1 MDTSEHHGRTTAEN
15 VFLKKNFFNKY
26 WHIKYGEADY
36 NKQVVLKLSV
46 KKVQAGSVRQRTR
59 MLTEC
64 NSRTEG
70 HRKVW
75 NNSTSKRG
83 DF

>member
-15 VFLKKNFFNKY
+15 VFKKKNFFNKY

-46 KKVQAGSVRQRTR
+46 KKV
-59 MLTEC
+59 
-64 NSRTEG
+64 
-70 HRKVW
+70 
-75 NNSTSKRG
+75 
-83 DF
+83 